1 MSWVAIALASA
12 AVSGVVNMFD
22 KTVLHRYANSPLTLP
37 LLIGIAQTLIGVVV
51 LLIVRIPDGATLSQS
66 ATAFGGGLIFGL
78 SGNLLMRVLYRQE
91 VSRTIPLTQTAPI
104 YAAVF
109 AMLFLGESITAT
121 QWVAIVATVVGAV
134 ALSLKFDATY
144 RTLFLQKSFFVLM
157 LGAVLF
163 AAANL
168 VSKVAL
174 NDLPVLYTHGL
185 RSLGLGVVFLLANL
199 RRAPVANI
207 AAFIRDRSPA
217 LLFVGVNE
225 LIIANSGLLL
235 LLWALSL
242 GPASLVL
249 ALAGTRAMFV
259 VAYSTLLALRWHGAL
274 GEVTTPKILAV
285 KVASTLLIVAGVTGI
300 AV

>member
-121 QWVAIVATVVGAV
+121 QWVAIV
-134 ALSLKFDATY
+134 
-144 RTLFLQKSFFVLM
+144 M
-157 LGAVLF
+157 
-163 AAANL
+163 
-168 VSKVAL
+168 
-174 NDLPVLYTHGL
+174 
-185 RSLGLGVVFLLANL
+185 
-199 RRAPVANI
+199 
-207 AAFIRDRSPA
+207 
-217 LLFVGVNE
+217 
-225 LIIANSGLLL
+225 
-235 LLWALSL
+235 
-242 GPASLVL
+242 
-249 ALAGTRAMFV
+249 
-259 VAYSTLLALRWHGAL
+259 
-274 GEVTTPKILAV
+274 
-285 KVASTLLIVAGVTGI
+285 
-300 AV
+300 